1 MMDLGAR
8 EPETGETGGEE
19 TGPHFPLV
27 TYPPPFVRH
36 HSLFSKVKVT

>member
-19 TGPHFPLV
+19 TSPHFPLV
-27 TYPPPFVRH
+27 TYPPPSSAAITLSFQE
-36 HSLFSKVKVT
+36 